1 MTGLLLQSRSWRYVL
16 IVVTFICKHIVL
28 TCWKSLQVPLQS
40 LSSSTVSFSFT
51 DFLHYRLQ
59 MVMCFCLWWY
69 WAYMFVFKSYSIQL
83 HVSPCMKD
91 IRYCAQM
98 FLTESKDATPSGK
111 LWVCTLCNVHTGN
124 WSEIMNFQRLECS
137 CCILIAA
144 LLDSMHQVH
153 TLSTE
158 SSTSWK
164 MQLWVHGLWKHVS
177 CWQFIVISK
186 STQFVNTVSMTPC
199 LCIVSSMFTGA

>member
-1 MTGLLLQSRSWRYVL
+1 M
-16 IVVTFICKHIVL
+16 L
-28 TCWKSLQVPLQS
+28 TC
-40 LSSSTVSFSFT
+40 
-51 DFLHYRLQ
+51 
-59 MVMCFCLWWY
+59 FCVWWY
-69 WAYMFVFKSYSIQL
+69 WGYMFVYKSYTFS
-83 HVSPCMKD
+83 CMFHFAGRTSD
-91 IRYCAQM
+91 IVPRCFWQ
-98 FLTESKDATPSGK
+98 SKDAAPSGK
-111 LWVCTLCNVHTGN
+111 LWLCTLSNVDTGTQ
-124 WSEIMNFQRLECS
+124 SQIMNFQRLECS

-144 LLDSMHQVH
+144 VLDSMHQVH

-164 MQLWVHGLWKHVS
+164 TKRWVHGLWKQVS